1 MIKRVVSVA
10 ISDIIICCHSNDNR
24 EEITNHV
31 IHEIYIHIFGCFTFT
46 FREKK
51 HHNISFKIIINLPNI
66 FLCYHSNNNS
76 EKKQS
81 CSTFNLHCTFFG
93 SSNLLKSFIINEDL
107 NEDIS
112 YKFEDIIIIVF
123 KMRTNRFMRLRLVEG
138 E

>member
-51 HHNISFKIIINLPNI
+51 HHNISIKIIINLPNI

-81 CSTFNLHCTFFG
+81 CNTFNLHSYFKLFRI
-93 SSNLLKSFIINEDL
+93 IINEDL
-107 NEDIS
+107 N
-112 YKFEDIIIIVF
+112 
-123 KMRTNRFMRLRLVEG
+123 
-138 E
+138 

>member
-1 MIKRVVSVA
+1 MHFLVFCMYWFETLHNNMIKRVVSVA

-51 HHNISFKIIINLPNI
+51 HHNISIKIIINLPNI

-81 CSTFNLHCTFFG
+81 CNTFNLH
-93 SSNLLKSFIINEDL
+93 
-107 NEDIS
+107 S
-112 YKFEDIIIIVF
+112 YFKLFRITEVF
-123 KMRTNRFMRLRLVEG
+123 YNKWRFKWKYKL
-138 E
+138 